1 MYRSTVVMSLMVAL
15 VARAALAAVPI
26 GDGDAGLLGGDL
38 TDPADAVVD
47 TGDYGGAK
55 PEEQMKPPRAGWK
68 RMRAAP
74 LSPPGTAPHQVHPY
88 QSWQNSPACAIF
100 LNKPA
105 TRKWYVSFVDGGQG
119 GPTDDD
125 PYFCAV
131 ELDQPHVL
139 THFTLTTAGDMP
151 DRDPKRWAIQGS
163 NTGEEDDW
171 TDLYVCDP
179 ADRAASPLAVDG
191 RLRTTLFTSFTSAD
205 VGDRVAAADLR
216 KLTPRLAGV
225 TIDKPD
231 FPATTAAYS
240 WFRIV
245 VWSCFNPNSTTF
257 VDFNRPP
264 GFSLAQVELFGV
276 PGKAAAPVA
285 RAGGRRPRLP
295 ADQLIRPEAFQP
307 AFIISYWCGP
317 PRSETTVERYR
328 EIRDCGFNVAFPAID
343 QLWSPPSPES
353 DAHNQR
359 YLEACREAGLAA
371 LVWDG
376 GIPKGDGWPR
386 PTAAEIPGIHR
397 ALDGLIAKYA
407 GQPAFL
413 GYVLADEM
421 GVAQH
426 PRLAVVTKYLR
437 ERDPRHLP
445 YYNLLPNYAF
455 KTNAEYEAMVKDYVD
470 TVDPALFS
478 WDHYRQMFGDGDE
491 TFYWHNLEIVRR
503 ACLARRVP
511 YNQIIVC
518 LKHMGYRECS
528 AADLRWQ
535 VYTSL
540 AYGSRGIQYFTYW
553 YVKELAWAEAPALIT
568 KDGGRDVKW
577 DHVRTINT
585 RIAMLGPTLAR
596 LTSTGAFCTAPVPPG
611 GRRLRGG
618 GPVRQAEG
626 GPLVIGGF
634 QDPEGREYVMVVN
647 RSLGAAVTAR
657 LTFDPRISAAAEISQ
672 ETGLPLAAVPTRQGP
687 LAVPLEPGEGRL
699 FALTESGLFHQPPR
713 AVAGGHDLRLD
724 DITYEPSRAGAE
736 AAGAVFWRSRGATDF
751 TRVPLGRTDGPRY
764 AATLP
769 AAATSGPFEYYLEMQ
784 EPGGEPT
791 RDPPEGPGGPRSM
804 VPDLAPPAA
813 VSGLRTTT
821 AKSWRVAVAWDE
833 AGDDVGIAEY
843 RVFRGAAAD
852 LPAEG
857 QEPLA
862 TLAATE
868 RTFTD
873 AAPPVG
879 QPAWYAVQPVDLV
892 GRVGEARSLRVD
904 VPGHEPPAH
913 SLAVRATAG
922 SKCVVLSWSGAVEP
936 IVTVLEIYKGRG
948 PDGPLEKV
956 AEVADLATPRW
967 VDRDVAAGATYRY
980 DVRPRSK
987 AGLVAAAGNPVAA
1000 TPLVYLRRINCG
1012 GPAVTSADGV
1022 DWEADAKPAHELLAV
1037 GGSAIDQGAAAVA
1050 AAGELAEICRTE
1062 RWAHRQLGY
1071 TFPVPP
1077 GRYELVLVFAETNP
1091 SFFGAG
1097 KRTFDI
1103 VVNGD
1108 RLVEKADVFTAAGGP
1123 LTPWEFRRAI
1133 DVADGELAVRLDAN
1147 RVGPALKGIEVRG
1160 IAGPAAA
1167 LPP

>member
-1 MYRSTVVMSLMVAL
+1 MYRFSFVTSLL
-15 VARAALAAVPI
+15 VTLAARAALAAVPI
-26 GDGDAGLLGGDL
+26 GTGDAGLLGGDL
-38 TDPADAVVD
+38 TDPTNAVVD
-47 TGDYGGAK
+47 TGDYGGVK
-55 PEEQMKPPRAGWK
+55 PEEQMKPPQAGWK

-74 LSPPGTAPHQVHPY
+74 LSPAGAAPHQVHPY
-88 QSWQNSPACAIF
+88 QSWQNTPACAIF

-105 TRKWYVSFVDGGQG
+105 TRKWYVSFIDGGQG
-119 GPTDDD
+119 GPTEDD

-131 ELDQPHVL
+131 ELDRPYVL

-151 DRDPKRWAIQGS
+151 DRDPRRWAIQGS

-171 TDLYVCDP
+171 TDIYVCDP
-179 ADRAASPLAVDG
+179 ADRAASPLSVDG
-191 RLRTTLFTSFTSAD
+191 RLRTSLFTSFTTAD
-205 VGDRVAAADLR
+205 AADRVAAADLA
-216 KLTPRLAGV
+216 KLKPRLAGV
-225 TIDKPD
+225 TIEKPD
-231 FPATTAAYS
+231 FPATDAAYS

-264 GFSLAQVELFGV
+264 GFSLAQLELFGV
-276 PGKAAAPVA
+276 PGKATASVA
-285 RAGGRRPRLP
+285 RTEGRRPRLP
-295 ADQLIRPEAFQP
+295 PDGLIRTENHAP

-343 QLWSPPSPES
+343 QLWTPPSPES

-386 PTAAEIPGIHR
+386 PTDAEIPAIHR
-397 ALDGLIAKYA
+397 ALDDLIAKYA
-407 GQPAFL
+407 GHPACL

-421 GVAQH
+421 GVGQH

-437 ERDPRHLP
+437 QRDPRHLP

-491 TFYWHNLEIVRR
+491 SFYWHNLEIVRR

-568 KDGGRDVKW
+568 KGGTRDVKW

-585 RIAMLGPTLAR
+585 RIARLGPTLAR

-618 GPVRQAEG
+618 GAVRQAEG
-626 GPLVIGGF
+626 GPLLIGGF

-657 LTFDPRISAAAEISQ
+657 LSFDPRISAAAEISQ
-672 ETGLPLAAVPTRQGP
+672 ETGAPLAAVPTRSGP
-687 LAVPLEPGEGRL
+687 LAVPLEAGEGRL
-699 FALTESGLFHQPPR
+699 FALTESGLFHRPPR
-713 AVAGGHDLRLD
+713 AVAGGCDLPLRE
-724 DITYEPSRAGAE
+724 IAFEPSRAAAE
-736 AAGAVFWRSRGATDF
+736 PSGAVFWRPRGAADF
-751 TRVPLGRTDGPRY
+751 QRLPLARVADGRY
-764 AATLP
+764 EATLP
-769 AAATSGPFEYYLEMQ
+769 ATATAGPLEYYLEMQ
-784 EPGGEPT
+784 EPGVEPV
-791 RDPPEGPGGPRSM
+791 RDPPAGPAGPRAI
-804 VPDLAPPAA
+804 VPDLAPPSPAG
-813 VSGLRTTT
+813 GLRATA
-821 AKSWRVAVAWDE
+821 AKSWRVALAWDE
-833 AGDDVGIAEY
+833 ASDDVGIAEY
-843 RVFRGAAAD
+843 RVFRNATAG
-852 LPAEG
+852 LPADG
-857 QEPLA
+857 REPLA
-862 TLAATE
+862 TLSAGE

-873 AAPPVG
+873 SEPPVG
-879 QPAWYAVQPVDLV
+879 QAAWYAVQPVDVV
-892 GRVGEARSLRVD
+892 GRPGPTHELRVD
-904 VPGHEPPAH
+904 VPGHEPPANT
-913 SLAVRATAG
+913 LAVRAAAG
-922 SKCVVLSWSGAVEP
+922 SKCVVVSWQGAVEP
-936 IVTVLEIYKGRG
+936 IVAALEIHRG
-948 PDGPLEKV
+948 TGPEGPLAKI
-956 AEVADLATPRW
+956 AEVVDLAAARW
-967 VDRDVAAGATYRY
+967 IDRDVAAGTIYRY

-987 AGLVAAAGNPVAA
+987 AGLVAPAGGPVVV
-1000 TPLVYLRRINCG
+1000 TPLAYLRRINCG
-1012 GPAVTSADGV
+1012 GPAVTAADGV
-1022 DWEADAKPAHELLAV
+1022 DWEADAKPSHELLSV
-1037 GGSAIDQGAAAVA
+1037 GGTAIDRSDAAVA
-1050 AAGELAEICRTE
+1050 ADGELAEVCRTE
-1062 RWAHRQLGY
+1062 RWAHRQVGY
-1071 TFPVPP
+1071 TFPVQP
-1077 GRYELVLVFAETNP
+1077 GRYEVVLVFAETNP
-1091 SFFGAG
+1091 AFFGAG

-1103 VVNGD
+1103 VVNGQT
-1108 RLVEKADVFTAAGGP
+1108 LVEKADVFTAAGGP
-1123 LTPWEFRRAI
+1123 AKPWEFRHVI
-1133 DVADGELAVRLDAN
+1133 DVPGGELAVRLDAN
-1147 RVGPALKGIEVRG
+1147 RVGPAIKGIEVRG
-1160 IAGPAAA
+1160 TAAGP
-1167 LPP
+1167 